1 MEEGHEHT
9 RKKLKISDETETVDR
24 ISNLPDA
31 VIHHILSLM
40 DAKDAVQTC
49 VLSKKWK
56 FHWAHIPCYIFSCST
71 TSTTTG
77 SVIGFEDFVISVL
90 NNRRPFNVSRPRFRI
105 SAATMP
111 SLVKILY
118 RYAMSYR
125 SEQLD
130 VRNKVQI
137 SDKMVVMD
145 RLSSLPD
152 PIIHH
157 ILSLTD
163 TKSAVQTCVLSKK
176 WRDHWTNIHSLNF
189 DRSSFGRW
197 VGFKNF
203 VLHVLQHR
211 KSLDLGNLR
220 FICGGTIKVQL
231 VKKVFLYA
239 KSHRIEGLDSDLIGS
254 FPQRHLSCQQIIS
267 HECENLRTLKIYHM
281 LTDFS
286 EFANLTTLEISAS
299 LPADTDVLFSRCLN
313 LETLVL
319 VNCRLY
325 GGITFIISSPRLVTV
340 TISSFTFCR
349 NIVITAQRLKF
360 LNLKEEI
367 PYSLTIDNRLA
378 IEKVYIHMSPPVNCQ
393 ILTTL
398 YASELRDMVESC
410 WHAKSI
416 KVLFSISKENGEE
429 RLVFSFDRDQLVNV
443 LEEIITGKKSHTISN
458 QMEFDPLTNLPYHI
472 IQHILS
478 FMDTKDAVR
487 TCVLSKKWRYQWM
500 YIHSLNL
507 YCRSNRIT
515 DFKKFVLAVLDRREP
530 FSVIVIFILSLNKS
544 CLSVL
549 FPTPLYLNR
558 LRFYLGY
565 AKSQPLIRIIS
576 SYALSKGVEELHTD
590 LTSFPPSFFQCQTL
604 RTLKL
609 AHCSTELP
617 DLSGLPLLTTLELT
631 RVQLPNDCD
640 NYFSRCSVLENLS
653 LILCRVTSSTALKI
667 SAPRLVKLTVSCCF
681 NFSER
686 NISRKIVITTPRLIF
701 FKLEEMDP
709 IALSMFDCST
719 LEKVDIRFLFK
730 PCQKADDH
738 KKQISILD
746 MLHMLQEFFHLKSLK
761 ISLEF
766 PKDKFILCRNSIDGE
781 TKIAVLDRENGVQE
795 LVGLAN

>member
-9 RKKLKISDETETVDR
+9 RKKLKISDETETMDR

-49 VLSKKWK
+49 ILSKKWK

-111 SLVKILY
+111 SLVKIFY
-118 RYAMSYR
+118 RYAMSCR

-130 VRNKVQI
+130 VQI
-137 SDKMVVMD
+137 SDKMVGID

-152 PIIHH
+152 PIIHY

-176 WRDHWTNIHSLNF
+176 WRDHWTNIHCLNF

-197 VGFKNF
+197 VGFRNF

-211 KSLDLGNLR
+211 KSFDLGNLR
-220 FICGGTIKVQL
+220 FICGSTNKVQL

-239 KSHRIEGLDSDLIGS
+239 THRLEGLDSDLIGS

-349 NIVITAQRLKF
+349 NIVITAQRVKF

-367 PYSLTIDNRLA
+367 PYSLSIDNRLA
-378 IEKVYIHMSPPVNCQ
+378 IEKVYIHMSPSVNCQ

-416 KVLFSISKENGEE
+416 KVLFSISKETGEE
-429 RLVFSFDRDQLVNV
+429 RLVFSFDRDQLVTI
-443 LEEIITGKKSHTISN
+443 LEEIITGKKSHIISN

-515 DFKKFVLAVLDRREP
+515 DFKKFVLAVLDRR
-530 FSVIVIFILSLNKS
+530 K
-544 CLSVL
+544 
-549 FPTPLYLNR
+549 PLYLNR
-558 LRFYLGY
+558 LRFYLG
-565 AKSQPLIRIIS
+565 
-576 SYALSKGVEELHTD
+576 
-590 LTSFPPSFFQCQTL
+590 
-604 RTLKL
+604 
-609 AHCSTELP
+609 
-617 DLSGLPLLTTLELT
+617 
-631 RVQLPNDCD
+631 VQLPNDCD

-653 LILCRVTSSTALKI
+653 LILCRVTSLTALKI
-667 SAPRLVKLTVSCCF
+667 STPRLVKLTVSCCF
-681 NFSER
+681 NFSEK

-701 FKLEEMDP
+701 FKLEEIDP
-709 IALSMFDCST
+709 IALSMVDCST

-746 MLHMLQEFFHLKSLK
+746 MLHMLLEFFHLKSLK

-781 TKIAVLDRENGVQE
+781 TKIAVLDKETGVQE

>member
-9 RKKLKISDETETVDR
+9 RKKLKISDETETMDR

-49 VLSKKWK
+49 ILSKKWK

-111 SLVKILY
+111 SLVKIFY
-118 RYAMSYR
+118 RYAMSCR

-137 SDKMVVMD
+137 SDKMVGID

-152 PIIHH
+152 PIIHY

-197 VGFKNF
+197 VGFRNF

-211 KSLDLGNLR
+211 KSFDLGNLR
-220 FICGGTIKVQL
+220 FICGSTNKVQL

-239 KSHRIEGLDSDLIGS
+239 KSHRLEGLDSDLIGS

-267 HECENLRTLKIYHM
+267 HECENLRTLKIYHI

-286 EFANLTTLEISAS
+286 EFATLTTLEISAS
-299 LPADTDVLFSRCLN
+299 SLPADTDDLFSRCLN
-313 LETLVL
+313 LENLVL
-319 VNCRLY
+319 VNCQVY
-325 GGITFIISSPRLVTV
+325 CGNTFIISSPRLVTV

-349 NIVITAQRLKF
+349 HIVITAPRLKF
-360 LNLKEEI
+360 LNLKEEN
-367 PYSLTIDNRLA
+367 PYSLSIDNCLA
-378 IEKVYIHMSPPVNCQ
+378 IEKVYIHMSPPVNSQ

-398 YASELRDMVESC
+398 YASQLRDMVENC

-416 KVLFSISKENGEE
+416 KETGEE
-429 RLVFSFDRDQLVNV
+429 RLVFSFDRDQLVTI
-443 LEEIITGKKSHTISN
+443 LEEIITGKKSHIISN

-515 DFKKFVLAVLDRREP
+515 DFKKFVLSVLDR
-530 FSVIVIFILSLNKS
+530 
-544 CLSVL
+544 
-549 FPTPLYLNR
+549 
-558 LRFYLGY
+558 Y
-565 AKSQPLIRIIS
+565 AKSQALVRIIS

-609 AHCSTELP
+609 GHCSTELP

-653 LILCRVTSSTALKI
+653 LILCRVTSLTALKI
-667 SAPRLVKLTVSCCF
+667 STPRLVKLTVSCCF
-681 NFSER
+681 NFSEK
-686 NISRKIVITTPRLIF
+686 NISRKIYG
-701 FKLEEMDP
+701 
-709 IALSMFDCST
+709 FDCST

-781 TKIAVLDRENGVQE
+781 TKIAVLDKENGVQE

>member
-9 RKKLKISDETETVDR
+9 RKKLKISDETETMDR
-24 ISNLPDA
+24 ISNLPDS
-31 VIHHILSLM
+31 VILHILSLM

-56 FHWAHIPCYIFSCST
+56 FHWAHIPCYIFNCSS
-71 TSTTTG
+71 TSATTG

-111 SLVKILY
+111 SLVKIFY
-118 RYAMSYR
+118 RYAMSCR

-137 SDKMVVMD
+137 SDKMVGID

-152 PIIHH
+152 PIIHY

-197 VGFKNF
+197 VGFRNF

-211 KSLDLGNLR
+211 KSFDLGNLR
-220 FICGGTIKVQL
+220 FICGSTNKVQL

-239 KSHRIEGLDSDLIGS
+239 KSHRLEGLDSDLIGS

-267 HECENLRTLKIYHM
+267 HECENLRTLKIYHI

-286 EFANLTTLEISAS
+286 EFATLTTLEISAS
-299 LPADTDVLFSRCLN
+299 SLRANTDDLFSRCLN
-313 LETLVL
+313 LENLVL
-319 VNCRLY
+319 VNCQVY
-325 GGITFIISSPRLVTV
+325 CGNTFIISSPRLVTV

-349 NIVITAQRLKF
+349 NIVITAPRLKF
-360 LNLKEEI
+360 LNLKEEN
-367 PYSLTIDNRLA
+367 PYSLSIDNCLA
-378 IEKVYIHMSPPVNCQ
+378 IEKVYIHMSPPVNSQ

-398 YASELRDMVESC
+398 YASQLRDMVENC

-416 KVLFSISKENGEE
+416 KVLLSISKEKYIIYCSNVDVQIKVTKLNKETGEE
-429 RLVFSFDRDQLVNV
+429 RLVFSFDRDQLVTI
-443 LEEIITGKKSHTISN
+443 LEEIITGKKSHIISN

-530 FSVIVIFILSLNKS
+530 
-544 CLSVL
+544 
-549 FPTPLYLNR
+549 LYLNR
-558 LRFYLGY
+558 LRFCLGY
-565 AKSQPLIRIIS
+565 AKSQALVRIIS

-609 AHCSTELP
+609 SHCKTELP

-681 NFSER
+681 NFSEK

-709 IALSMFDCST
+709 IALSMVDCST

-761 ISLEF
+761 ISMEF
-766 PKDKFILCRNSIDGE
+766 PKDKFILCRNNIDGE
-781 TKIAVLDRENGVQE
+781 TKIAVLDKETGVQE

>member
-9 RKKLKISDETETVDR
+9 RKKLKISDETETMDR

-49 VLSKKWK
+49 ILSKKWK

-111 SLVKILY
+111 SLVKIFY
-118 RYAMSYR
+118 RYAMSCR

-137 SDKMVVMD
+137 SDKMEGID

-152 PIIHH
+152 PIIHY

-197 VGFKNF
+197 VGFRNF
-203 VLHVLQHR
+203 VLHVLRHR
-211 KSLDLGNLR
+211 KSFDLGNLR
-220 FICGGTIKVQL
+220 FICGSTNKVQL

-239 KSHRIEGLDSDLIGS
+239 KSHRLEGLDSDLIGS

-267 HECENLRTLKIYHM
+267 HECENLRTLKIYHI

-286 EFANLTTLEISAS
+286 EFATLTTLEISAS
-299 LPADTDVLFSRCLN
+299 SLRANTDDLFSRCLN
-313 LETLVL
+313 LENLVL
-319 VNCRLY
+319 VNCQVY
-325 GGITFIISSPRLVTV
+325 CGNTFIISSPRLVTV

-349 NIVITAQRLKF
+349 NIVITAPRLKF
-360 LNLKEEI
+360 LNLKEEN
-367 PYSLTIDNRLA
+367 PYSLSIDNCLA
-378 IEKVYIHMSPPVNCQ
+378 IEKVYIHMSPPVNSQ

-398 YASELRDMVESC
+398 YASQLRDMVENC

-416 KVLFSISKENGEE
+416 KVLLSISKETGEE
-429 RLVFSFDRDQLVNV
+429 RLVFSFDRDQLVTI
-443 LEEIITGKKSHTISN
+443 LEEIITGKKSHIISN

-530 FSVIVIFILSLNKS
+530 
-544 CLSVL
+544 
-549 FPTPLYLNR
+549 LYLNR

-565 AKSQPLIRIIS
+565 AKSQALVRIIS

-609 AHCSTELP
+609 GHCSTELP

-653 LILCRVTSSTALKI
+653 LILCRVTSLTALKI
-667 SAPRLVKLTVSCCF
+667 STPRLVKLTVSCCF
-681 NFSER
+681 NFSEK
-686 NISRKIVITTPRLIF
+686 NIIW
-701 FKLEEMDP
+701 
-709 IALSMFDCST
+709 FDCST

-781 TKIAVLDRENGVQE
+781 TKIAVLDKETGVQE